1 MWIMERVGIRELREN
16 LRRYLERA
24 AHGDAFV
31 VTEFGRPLARLG
43 PLPDSGSRYHRLVAE
58 GRVTPA
64 RRRIDQLPLPRAS
77 ARRGAAAAVIGERAD
92 DTR

>member
-1 MWIMERVGIRELREN
+1 MERVGIRELREN

-24 AHGDAFV
+24 ARGDAFE

-43 PLPDSGSRYHRLVAE
+43 PLPDTGDRLVRLVAD

-64 RRRIDQLPLPRAS
+64 RRRVDQLPAPRVNPRGTS
-77 ARRGAAAAVIGERAD
+77 ATAALLAERSTD
-92 DTR
+92 PR